1 MMGEL
6 VRCSSVSVKSP
17 RCCGKCKTHPRR
29 NTRVLVRTLHKPRAS
44 SSARALSAVSLLGA
58 AVSVRVSL
66 FWSLTLW
73 ALHPLVHPLPRSFNK
88 SISRSQTPSLF
99 VSRLRVS
106 ELQLCLHCC
115 RLLEPRLLYTAP
127 GCPARRLWGWHRP
140 SFPSPSGSLWLREL
154 PATDRLSCVCVRA
167 RVLIIQSVLKLKD
180 ASPDASLIVGVFNG
194 ERQMRWEAKGGVST
208 VKKVRG
214 GVWQWPSC

>member
-29 NTRVLVRTLHKPRAS
+29 NTRVLVRTLHKPRAG

-115 RLLEPRLLYTAP
+115 RLLKPRLVHGSGL
-127 GCPARRLWGWHRP
+127 P
-140 SFPSPSGSLWLREL
+140 SSEALGLAQTEL
-154 PATDRLSCVCVRA
+154 PLSLRVPLAEGAACHWQTQLCLCARTCVNYSKCIKA
-167 RVLIIQSVLKLKD
+167 
-180 ASPDASLIVGVFNG
+180 
-194 ERQMRWEAKGGVST
+194 
-208 VKKVRG
+208 
-214 GVWQWPSC
+214 